1 MSPNNHTSRVSDP
14 SLKYEL
20 WVVLL
25 LCCILSITEFG
36 LRSAEANLSG
46 NLRHVNQIPDIA
58 SKLNADTPA
67 VLFLGNSLTNN
78 AIDLQAF
85 NRPYSILH
93 GAAPR
98 SVEKITPDGTSLSD
112 WFCIYRNFIGTQ
124 QNPPKV
130 VIVGFAWAQLSD
142 QYPVNSARLGG
153 LFCSLGD
160 VPELAHTGLARYEN
174 ILTFTVGAVSHV
186 YLNREAIR
194 NRALDLLIPSYRDVS
209 QAINAESNQ
218 GGDDS
223 AAIPGSR
230 HYTYATFRRFS
241 ELVTRA
247 GTRLVIMAMPV
258 QNAYEVDPTFLTVIE
273 RYDVTL
279 IDLRHMPG
287 LDASQ
292 FKDPIHLNALGRKIF
307 SRTLAE
313 ILDAQTVSRSD

>member
-14 SLKYEL
+14 NLKYEL
-20 WVVLL
+20 WVILL
-25 LCCILSITEFG
+25 LCCVLGFTEFG
-36 LRSAEANLSG
+36 LRSAESDLSG

-58 SKLNADTPA
+58 SKLNADAPG

-78 AIDLQAF
+78 AIDPQAF
-85 NRPYSILH
+85 DRPYSVLN

-124 QNPPKV
+124 QNPPGV
-130 VIVGFAWAQLSD
+130 VILGFAWAQLSD
-142 QYPVNSARLGG
+142 QYPVNPARLGG

-160 VPELAHTGLARYEN
+160 VPELSHTGLARSEN
-174 ILTFTVGAVSHV
+174 ILAFTAGAVSHV

-194 NRALDLLIPSYRDVS
+194 NRALDLLIPGYRDVS
-209 QAINAESNQ
+209 QTINAGSNQ
-218 GGDDS
+218 DGDDGNV
-223 AAIPGSR
+223 IPGSR
-230 HYTYATFRRFS
+230 HYTYETFRRFS

-247 GTRLVIMAMPV
+247 GTRLIIMAMPV
-258 QNAYEVDPTFLTVIE
+258 QNAYEVDPALLAVIE
-273 RYDVTL
+273 RHDVTL
-279 IDLRHMPG
+279 IDLRRMPG

-292 FKDPIHLNALGRKIF
+292 FEDPIHLNASGRRIF

-313 ILDAQTVSRSD
+313 VLDAQTVSRID